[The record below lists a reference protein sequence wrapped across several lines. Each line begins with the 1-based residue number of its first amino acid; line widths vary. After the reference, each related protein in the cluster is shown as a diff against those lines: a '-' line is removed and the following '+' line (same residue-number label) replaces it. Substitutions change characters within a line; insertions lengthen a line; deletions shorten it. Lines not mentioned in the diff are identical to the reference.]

1 MRNRTILTSNKAR
14 TYQYRIHKHGKTR
27 LKIEKKDIFAWFVDF
42 KTRDYFIKSFNS
54 GVGSKVY
61 DVIKSTYLKNE
72 FRKQLGNERAEYF
85 TQVCRVREY
94 CNRYPV
100 LFSYVHQC
108 VNGVTWTICS
118 HWTHLKQYRS
128 EIFCPT
134 QTSWSCWTRLT
145 QSPGPAGIVLSD
157 LAPDSQSS
165 QNQNCNLKKKN
176 NTQVSGKQVRVHSKN
191 FDLGEN
197 EKKHKRNK
205 KKTSQFKF
213 LTLVLCLL
221 CCIDVRFGI
230 HSLPRTTPHNYYK
243 IGQAP
248 WDTLHFETCCRFLQ
262 PEGQWET
269 KCPAQHELFI

>member
-134 QTSWSCWTRLT
+134 QTTWSCWTRLT

-176 NTQVSGKQVRVHSKN
+176 AQVSGKQVRVHSKN

-197 EKKHKRNK
+197 EKKHIRNK
-205 KKTSQFKF
+205 KRPLNSNFW
-213 LTLVLCLL
+213 
-221 CCIDVRFGI
+221 
-230 HSLPRTTPHNYYK
+230 HWYYVYC
-243 IGQAP
+243 AV
-248 WDTLHFETCCRFLQ
+248 
-262 PEGQWET
+262 
-269 KCPAQHELFI
+269 